1 MPRGVYDRSKTKS
14 AAPKS
19 EKTAAKTEKK
29 ARAPYGSKK
38 AALKE
43 ASSIASTLKAE
54 MKKDVG
60 TAGIGTL
67 FEGNAGYSLAE
78 LVNMR
83 PALTNNGILLSQLD
97 ILIGRKLDRLV
108 TLSAPKPIVID
119 VPEAVE
125 APAATPA
132 ETPVAKAKASAPAPV
147 AAQVAAAP
155 LQAPIPFN
163 PTAPASSQA

>member
-14 AAPKS
+14 AAPKT
-19 EKTAAKTEKK
+19 EKTAAKSEKK

-43 ASSIASTLKAE
+43 TSILKAVE
-54 MKKDVG
+54 KVEKQF
-60 TAGIGTL
+60 AGEAKALL
-67 FEGNAGYSLAE
+67 FEGNAGYSLSE

-83 PALTNNGILLSQLD
+83 PALASNASLTNQLD
-97 ILIGRKLDRLV
+97 ILIGRKIDRLV
-108 TLSAPKPIVID
+108 TLSAPKPIVIEA
-119 VPEAVE
+119 PEVVE

-132 ETPVAKAKASAPAPV
+132 ETPVSKAKASAPAPV
-147 AAQVAAAP
+147 QAQVAAAP

>member
-14 AAPKS
+14 AAPKT

-38 AALKE
+38 ALKE
-43 ASSIASTLKAE
+43 ASVASSADLK
-54 MKKDVG
+54 KTVG
-60 TAGIGTL
+60 SAGAGTL

-78 LVNMR
+78 LVGMR
-83 PALTNNGILLSQLD
+83 PALVNTFLVTKLD
-97 ILIGRKLDRLV
+97 ILIDRKLDRLV
-108 TLSAPKPIVID
+108 AISTPKPIAVEET
-119 VPEAVE
+119 PVE

-132 ETPVAKAKASAPAPV
+132 ETPIAKAKASAPAAVP
-147 AAQVAAAP
+147 AQVAAAP